1 MCVKKTTNKQTK
13 QMCKKSSQTSQEQ
26 LVSELQT
33 SFYYH
38 HFGSDITWNQHLFCV
53 CVASIFC
60 NICVWVGPRQF
71 GQVNV
76 WCVTTK
82 MLVKW
87 GWHIM
92 FFKMYAFIELKVIFA
107 GSVTMLNILYWY
119 IQIFQRQ
126 FLVVYIS
133 KFLILSQFNSQ

>member
-92 FFKMYAFIELKVIFA
+92 FFKMYALIESYFCRFSNNVKHTVLIYTNFPMTVPGCFYFKVPHSF
-107 GSVTMLNILYWY
+107 T
-119 IQIFQRQ
+119 IQ
-126 FLVVYIS
+126 
-133 KFLILSQFNSQ
+133 